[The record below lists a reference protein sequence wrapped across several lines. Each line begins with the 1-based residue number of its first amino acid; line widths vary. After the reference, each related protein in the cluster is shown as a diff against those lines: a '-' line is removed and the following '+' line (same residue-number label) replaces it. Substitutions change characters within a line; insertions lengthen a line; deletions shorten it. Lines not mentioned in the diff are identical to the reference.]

1 MPKSPRRKFNAD
13 RFLDKFKCFE
23 GVLRRY
29 CDHWKEGLD
38 GFPEMLTVETFK
50 EWLRSSAGN
59 RVAYKGMLEGIYR
72 AYDMSTKQGHEI
84 LMDALE
90 QCGVEIPGVH
100 SLHVE
105 VLALRVLSEYPE
117 VFETAYD
124 VLTVCLTRGLLLL
137 RLPACSCRGKS
148 RHGHTGLDG
157 DPLGRRAELQG
168 GLLGHADAWG
178 VVFMGW
184 WSVVCPASR

>member
-29 CDHWKEGLD
+29 CDQWKEGLD

-50 EWLRSSAGN
+50 DWLRSSAGN
-59 RVAYKGMLEGIYR
+59 RLAYKGMLEGIYR
-72 AYDMSTKQGHEI
+72 AYDLSTKQGQEV

-105 VLALRVLSEYPE
+105 VLALRVLSEFQE
-117 VFETAYD
+117 VFEVAYD
-124 VLTVCLTRGLLLL
+124 TLTVSRVDKFTMFAGGKRGN
-137 RLPACSCRGKS
+137 
-148 RHGHTGLDG
+148 
-157 DPLGRRAELQG
+157 
-168 GLLGHADAWG
+168 
-178 VVFMGW
+178 
-184 WSVVCPASR
+184 